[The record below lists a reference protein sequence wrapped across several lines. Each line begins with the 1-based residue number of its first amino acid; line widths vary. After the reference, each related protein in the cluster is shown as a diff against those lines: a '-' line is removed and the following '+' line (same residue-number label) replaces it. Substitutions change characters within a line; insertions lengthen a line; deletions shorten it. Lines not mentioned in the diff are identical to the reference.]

1 MATVRDYMRPRKPKV
16 VTFICK
22 EQDRVEVLF
31 NNDEPKWYVGTV
43 VKVTPTRCKV
53 LFDVDQE
60 EFWVRRYDQPGWP
73 AKEAIRLGTDRRPRA
88 PGAGE

>member
-1 MATVRDYMRPRKPKV
+1 MATVRDYIRPRKQKV

-22 EQDRVEVLF
+22 EHDRVEVLF
-31 NNDEPKWYVGTV
+31 TSDDVPKWYAGTV

-73 AKEAIRLGTDRRPRA
+73 TNEAIRFIETDL
-88 PGAGE
+88 